1 MATFTTTAKY
11 ALRWLTGGNL
21 ISDVDAGFQALAEDI
36 DASMAGQASGTVG
49 AMPAA
54 GKAGRIYRATDTG
67 EVFLDTGSAWI
78 LIAGSVAA
86 IYRPV
91 YGPFYG
97 IVQSSTATGGAP
109 TPGTNYPIPFD
120 RSYIHDANPSNDPAP
135 FVNLSSG
142 FAMPSAPAK
151 FRIVAGI
158 MVGKAPVPA
167 RTITVKL
174 VPITVTGGV
183 TNSVPIVL
191 GTPVG
196 SASVDLTTGSDGSVS
211 RQFSVDFND
220 PGAGE
225 YVLTASVDSAM
236 TANSMVLVSARLEVR
251 NVLP

>member
-1 MATFTTTAKY
+1 
-11 ALRWLTGGNL
+11 
-21 ISDVDAGFQALAEDI
+21 
-36 DASMAGQASGTVG
+36 
-49 AMPAA
+49 
-54 GKAGRIYRATDTG
+54 
-67 EVFLDTGSAWI
+67 
-78 LIAGSVAA
+78 
-86 IYRPV
+86 
-91 YGPFYG
+91 
-97 IVQSSTATGGAP
+97 
-109 TPGTNYPIPFD
+109 
-120 RSYIHDANPSNDPAP
+120 
-135 FVNLSSG
+135 
-142 FAMPSAPAK
+142 
-151 FRIVAGI
+151 
-158 MVGKAPVPA
+158 VGKAPLPA